1 MSLKRS
7 LKSFALA
14 NTVAAFAISQPATA
28 QGVVLPFSA
37 ESAVPAVVE
46 SVASVVAARQIP
58 AQNALY
64 VPDSTEPIR
73 VQLTKFDGN
82 SDSKLAGS
90 ALAVVSPDGSVT
102 RYKVN
107 EDGAVMF
114 KVEKRGIYVF
124 ITSGPMGH
132 AAFPVVVRVGAAR
145 SGEEKAGDVAVAT
158 PTITLP
164 IFTLGVGEAYRAVS
178 SFLPPSA
185 WTLSDIDAALLATG
199 EVTSTTDFRVNLS
212 ETGRMEG
219 QVTSLLREGF
229 VKQSIEGNNLLLYKG
244 GELVARS
251 ISDPLGRFAFE
262 DVEPGAYGIICAG
275 PGGYAT
281 FAFEA
286 VMPALSA
293 TVPNRETLVSTV
305 IQQPPVGGPFS
316 SGDVLPIVPIPP
328 PSVPGLAA
336 FLRDPNELEEQPLT
350 VEAEAA
356 FAPVPGGGGMGGGGM
371 GGGGMGGGGM
381 GGGGMGGAGGL
392 LGLAGLGIAAAAA
405 GSDSGDRVIVNPTPD
420 DATPANVL
428 P

>member
-14 NTVAAFAISQPATA
+14 NTIAAFAISQPATS
-28 QGVVLPFSA
+28 QGVVLPFNA

-58 AQNALY
+58 AQNSLF
-64 VPDSTEPIR
+64 VSDSTEPIR

-82 SDSKLAGS
+82 SDSKLFGS

-102 RYKVN
+102 RFKVN
-107 EDGAVMF
+107 EDGAVIF
-114 KVEKRGIYVF
+114 KVEKPGIYAF

-132 AAFPVVVRVGAAR
+132 AAFPVVVRTGVAG
-145 SGEEKAGDVAVAT
+145 SGQEHAGDVAIAT

-164 IFTLGVGEAYRAVS
+164 IFTLGVGEAYRAVG
-178 SFLPPSA
+178 SFLPPST
-185 WTLSDIDAALLATG
+185 WTLSDIDTALVGTG

-212 ETGRMEG
+212 EIGRMEG
-219 QVTSLLREGF
+219 QVMSLMREGL
-229 VKQSIEGNNLLLYKG
+229 VKQSIEGNNLLLYKD

-275 PGGYAT
+275 PGGYAA

-293 TVPNRETLVSTV
+293 TIPNRETLVNTMV
-305 IQQPPVGGPFS
+305 QQPPVGGPFS
-316 SGDVLPIVPIPP
+316 SGDVLPVVPIPL

-336 FLRDPNELEEQPLT
+336 FLRDPNESEEQPLPL
-350 VEAEAA
+350 EAEAA
-356 FAPVPGGGGMGGGGM
+356 FSPVAGGGGAGFGGGGA
-371 GGGGMGGGGM
+371 GGGGGGS
-381 GGGGMGGAGGL
+381 MGGAGGL